1 MYFHSLVIDLIAI
14 SIVCAVDPFDVEAV
28 KDVMLSKASAAWEL
42 GTSAETLLELDN
54 PEYSVFGESPF
65 LTAPGSTSSLSYA
78 SSKITLNSTTLSPD
92 SLSNSDPASLG
103 VAALML
109 GKTNPAYQAAAT
121 LQLDTLLY
129 HNPRTAAGAISHR
142 KASVTLWYVIQS
154 LSI

>member
-1 MYFHSLVIDLIAI
+1 MALGMVYAM
-14 SIVCAVDPFDVEAV
+14 DPFDVKAV

-54 PEYSVFGESPF
+54 PEYSVFGESSF
-65 LTAPGSTSSLSYA
+65 STAPPFINSLSYA
-78 SSKITLNSTTLSPD
+78 SGNITLKSATLFPD
-92 SLSNSDPASLG
+92 SVSNADPASLG

-109 GKTNPAYQAAAT
+109 GKTNSTYQAAAT

-129 HNPRTAAGAISHR
+129 HNPRTAAGAISHQ
-142 KASVTLWYVIQS
+142 KASVTLWYAEQS